1 MARLTRRSLLRYG
14 ALGGAAAAAR
24 PLGARE
30 TGARVPLPTPIPA
43 FELDEA
49 SIADLQKRMASG
61 ADSSRT
67 LVEKYSARIEALDRR
82 GPELRSILELNPDAP
97 AIADRLDAERKAGK
111 VRGPLHGVP
120 LLLKDNVGTADRM
133 NTTAGSL
140 ALLGAIPASDADLV
154 RRLRDAGAVILGKTN
169 LSEWANFRST
179 HSSSGWSG
187 RGGQCRNP
195 YALDRNPSGSSSG
208 SGAAIAT
215 SLAAA
220 AIGSETDG
228 SIVSPSNNCGLVGV
242 KPTLGLVSRAGVIPI
257 AHSQDTAGPMA
268 RNVRDAAILLTAIA
282 GADPRDPATKAIE
295 GKPAADYAKLLEGV
309 ARLDGVRI
317 GVPRKKLFGQSPSA
331 DALVEAALA
340 DLKKLGAVIVDPA
353 DIATVGETDDSEFE
367 VLLYEF
373 KADLPAYLASLGGKT
388 PYKTLKDLIRFN
400 EENRDREMPYFGQEI
415 FEKAEAKGPL
425 TEKAYL
431 DALEKDLRLTRKEGI
446 DKTMDEHRLDALVAP
461 TSGPASLIDLVN
473 GDYGVGGS
481 SSFPAIAGYPDVS
494 LPCGSFRGLPVGM
507 SIFGRPW
514 SEPTLLKIAFAYEQ
528 ATKHRR
534 RPQFLSTVDLTAKA

>member
-1 MARLTRRSLLRYG
+1 MARLTRRSLIRYG
-14 ALGGAAAAAR
+14 ALGSAAAAAR
-24 PLGARE
+24 PLAARE
-30 TGARVPLPTPIPA
+30 SAPTAPSTPSVPA
-43 FELDEA
+43 FDLDEA
-49 SIADLQKRMASG
+49 TIADLQKRMASG
-61 ADSSRT
+61 TESART
-67 LVEKYSARIEALDRR
+67 LVAKYSARIEALDRK
-82 GPELRSILELNPDAP
+82 GPELRAVLELDPDAP
-97 AIADRLDAERKAGK
+97 SIADRLDAERKAGK
-111 VRGPLHGVP
+111 LRGPLHGIPIV
-120 LLLKDNVGTADRM
+120 LKDNVGTADRM

-140 ALLGAIPASDADLV
+140 ALLGATPAADAFLV
-154 RRLRDAGAVILGKTN
+154 RRLRDAGAVLLGKTN

-208 SGAAIAT
+208 SGAAVAA

-228 SIVSPSNNCGLVGV
+228 SIVSPSNNCGLVGI

-268 RNVRDAAILLTAIA
+268 RTVVDAAILLTAVA
-282 GADPRDPATKAIE
+282 GPDPQDPATKAIA
-295 GKPAADYAKLLEGV
+295 GKPAVDYAKLLEG
-309 ARLDGVRI
+309 ATRLDGVRI

-353 DIATVGETDDSEFE
+353 DIATLGETDDSEFE

-373 KADLPAYLASLGGKT
+373 KADLNAYLAGLGEKT
-388 PYKTLKDLIRFN
+388 RYKSLKDLIRFN

-425 TEKAYL
+425 TEKAYV
-431 DALEKDLRLTRKEGI
+431 DALEKDLRLTRQEGI
-446 DKTMDEHRLDALVAP
+446 DKTMDEHKLDGLVAP

-481 SSFPAIAGYPDVS
+481 SSFPAIAGYPDVTV
-494 LPCGSFRGLPVGM
+494 PCGFFRGLPVGM
-507 SIFGRPW
+507 SIFGRAW
-514 SEPTLLKIAFAYEQ
+514 SEPVLLKIAYVYEQ

-534 RPQFLSTVDLTAKA
+534 PPRFLPTADLTAHS